1 MLRWALIFLVLSI
14 VAGLLGFTSIAVAAA
29 SIAQIIFYVF
39 LLLFVIT
46 LIAGILAGRRPPRL

>member
-1 MLRWALIFLVLSI
+1 MLRWALIFFALSI
-14 VAGLLGFTSIAVAAA
+14 VAGLLGFTGIAVAAA

-39 LLLFVIT
+39 LLLFIIS